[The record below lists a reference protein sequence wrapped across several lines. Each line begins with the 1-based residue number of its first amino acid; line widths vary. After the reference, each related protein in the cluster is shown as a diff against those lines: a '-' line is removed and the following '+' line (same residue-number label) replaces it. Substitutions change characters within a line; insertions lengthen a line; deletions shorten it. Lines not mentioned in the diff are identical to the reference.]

1 MEPCEAVVKEGRG
14 RGACRGGGGGGD
26 VGVKGEVVVLA
37 HSHAKGGRAKE
48 GRHAFTMPNKERVD
62 RSSTIKSRSAE
73 SSTLM
78 LWHRHRQADCGGT
91 DMFLVARQVPMTAR
105 L

>member
-37 HSHAKGGRAKE
+37 HSHAKGGR
-48 GRHAFTMPNKERVD
+48 KERE
-62 RSSTIKSRSAE
+62 AE
-73 SSTLM
+73 CATHGLFTL
-78 LWHRHRQADCGGT
+78 LR
-91 DMFLVARQVPMTAR
+91 F
-105 L
+105 